1 MAYPQ
6 STISDQLWPRTVMAN
21 NSYGLPPVNHQQP
34 VMAYNS
40 YGLPAVNHQRPVMAS
55 NSYGLEQLWPRIV
68 IAYIVMA
75 YPQSTISST
84 AHDLPAAG
92 APKLFSEAKA
102 ASDSMTIK
110 NAATTSYN

>member
-6 STISDQLWPRTVMAN
+6 STISDQLWPIIVWPTIVM
-21 NSYGLPPVNHQQP
+21 
-34 VMAYNS
+34 
-40 YGLPAVNHQRPVMAS
+40 
-55 NSYGLEQLWPRIV
+55 
-68 IAYIVMA
+68 AYIVMA

-84 AHDLPAAG
+84 AHDLVAAG